1 MKIKHSLLIKE
12 MLGTGKVVINID
24 INININI
31 NQNRFFSC
39 ALDESKFITVTAN
52 NCSNIFLINKIIFI
66 FHNYIKKKK
75 AKKGNSLISSTI
87 ED

>member
-31 NQNRFFSC
+31 N
-39 ALDESKFITVTAN
+39 
-52 NCSNIFLINKIIFI
+52 
-66 FHNYIKKKK
+66 
-75 AKKGNSLISSTI
+75 
-87 ED
+87 